1 MMVQAWRVHALP
13 MIVPAILTM
22 TMMTGI
28 AVPPAHAHSK
38 LVKSEPPQRAVLSK
52 SPEHV
57 RLWFNEEIEGD
68 YATLVVLDAAKH
80 PVTDLKPHVAQDDA
94 KSIVLPL
101 PELQPGKYSVKF
113 RVLSVDGHVVESS
126 FDFVVKDKDKV
137 HGK

>member
-13 MIVPAILTM
+13 MIVLTILTM

-28 AVPPAHAHSK
+28 TVPPAHAHSK

-80 PVTDLKPHVAQDDA
+80 PVTDFKPHVAQDDA

>member
-1 MMVQAWRVHALP
+1 MMIQVWKGRTLSR
-13 MIVPAILTM
+13 IVPAIVTITM
-22 TMMTGI
+22 LVGI
-28 AVPPAHAHSK
+28 VIPSAHAHSK

-94 KSIVLPL
+94 KSIILPL

-126 FDFVVKDKDKV
+126 FDFVVKDKV
-137 HGK
+137 QGK

>member
-1 MMVQAWRVHALP
+1 MMVQAWRVHALS
-13 MIVPAILTM
+13 MIVLAIVTM
-22 TMMTGI
+22 TMMMGI

-52 SPEHV
+52 PPEHV